1 MGFEWQQDALKA
13 PRNKMD
19 TAIPLLPL
27 PFDLETKPVLKAL
40 ARAHRA
46 LAELKGTAGIVPNET
61 ILISTLSLQEAKDSS
76 AIENIVTTQD
86 DLYRSDAATA
96 QFASLA
102 AKEVH
107 AYARALREGFERVRE
122 TGLIT
127 NNDILQIQA
136 TLEANQRLR
145 KLPGTA
151 LKNDQTGETVFTPPQ
166 SHAEIL
172 ALMDNLE
179 RFINEDGLSD
189 LDPLVK
195 MAVIHHRF
203 ETIHPFYD
211 GNGRTGRILNILYLV
226 KEGLLSTPILYLSRY
241 VIQNKAGILPAAASG
256 ARRRGVG
263 GMAALCAGRR
273 GANFPANDPA
283 GLRHPRPDAEPQEQA
298 AVGELPR
305 VYSQDLL
312 NNLFRHPYTKI
323 EFVMADLGVHRNTA
337 TRYLEAVASLGLVS
351 KHRIGKENYFL
362 NNDLFNLF
370 LAVGGGAQCWGLN
383 GEDVHKKGRFSV
395 ACHANAHR
403 KAHLRVHE
411 KRMG

>member
-1 MGFEWQQDALKA
+1 
-13 PRNKMD
+13 MD

-27 PFDLETKPVLKAL
+27 PFDLETKPVLKSL

-76 AIENIVTTQD
+76 AIENIVTTED

-136 TLEANQRLR
+136 TLEANQAGFR

-166 SHAEIL
+166 SHTEIL
-172 ALMDNLE
+172 TLMDNLE

-203 ETIHPFYD
+203 ETVHPFYD

-226 KEGLLSTPILYLSRY
+226 KEGLLGTPILYLSRY
-241 VIQNKAGILPAAASG
+241 INQNKAEYYRLLQAVRDGEAWEEWLLFVLAGVEQTSRQTTQLVYGIRDLMLSHKN
-256 ARRRGVG
+256 R
-263 GMAALCAGRR
+263 
-273 GANFPANDPA
+273 
-283 GLRHPRPDAEPQEQA
+283 LRS
-298 AVGELPR
+298 ELPR

-337 TRYLEAVASLGLVS
+337 TRYLEAVAGLGLVS

-370 LAVGGGAQCWGLN
+370 LAVGEGRNVGA
-383 GEDVHKKGRFSV
+383 
-395 ACHANAHR
+395 
-403 KAHLRVHE
+403 
-411 KRMG
+411 